1 VNVAVPAE
9 EALPRRP
16 GIRAAYTSDFGETR
30 RGIAAVQA
38 RGSRMRVVRT
48 VAWVV
53 LAGTTAGGVVG
64 LVPGRA
70 VWDVVLV
77 PLVLLVVFW
86 VLPFQIA
93 WTQRRTSP
101 IWTGEQ
107 SAAFD
112 EDGIAATGLG
122 VVAGV
127 RGWASIRRVVATRE
141 FLLFYLAEGSGFFIP
156 KRAFATPGDVAAVQ
170 WLAGQHGGQADTET
184 PERVLDTSGAVAAA
198 EWIVTPGERYR
209 VLRAISRH
217 GREPGR
223 KLIKAFLVVLLL
235 VNLGVAVASRGWRQV
250 SPSTFA
256 LYVAAL
262 AVLSASGPAVAW
274 LGSRRWV
281 AGAVHGR
288 RAGVAVW
295 AGGLRSV
302 SSSGLAEFGW
312 DAFPS
317 AIETKELFL
326 FFISGTQ
333 AVYLPKRLLG
343 AREIDAVRAVVRAV
357 VREKM
362 GEKMG
367 EKARLLG

>member
-1 VNVAVPAE
+1 
-9 EALPRRP
+9 
-16 GIRAAYTSDFGETR
+16 
-30 RGIAAVQA
+30 
-38 RGSRMRVVRT
+38 MVRT

-53 LAGTTAGGVVG
+53 LAGTIAGGVVG
-64 LVPGRA
+64 LVPGWA
-70 VWDVVLV
+70 VWDVVLF

-101 IWTGEQ
+101 IWTAEQ
-107 SAAFD
+107 SAVFD
-112 EDGIAATGLG
+112 EGGITATGLG
-122 VVAGV
+122 AAGV

-170 WLAGQHGGQADTET
+170 WLAAEHGGGSEAAPAPAL
-184 PERVLDTSGAVAAA
+184 PELDGTDVVAAA
-198 EWIVTPGERYR
+198 EWTAEPGERYR

-217 GREPGR
+217 GREPGKKR
-223 KLIKAFLVVLLL
+223 IKAFLAILLL
-235 VNLGVAVASRGWRQV
+235 
-250 SPSTFA
+250 A
-256 LYVAAL
+256 LYAAAL

-295 AGGLRSV
+295 PGGLRTV
-302 SSSGLAEFGW
+302 SSSGLAELGW

-317 AIETKELFL
+317 AVETTELFL
-326 FFISGTQ
+326 FFIGGTQ
-333 AVYLPKRLLG
+333 AVYLPKRFLG
-343 AREIDAVRAVVRAV
+343 AREIDAVRAVVR
-357 VREKM
+357 
-362 GEKMG
+362 EKMG
-367 EKARLLG
+367 EKALLLG